1 MSVVI
6 QRMLAGVVVLV
17 VAVLMFGTGA
27 RGAAGPIQNP
37 DSLILLTYGD
47 PESLDPA
54 YAYDTTSDGIFWPG
68 IYETLI
74 TYDGSVLSR
83 YVPRLATE
91 VPSVANGLISKD
103 GLTYTFPIRQGV

>member
-1 MSVVI
+1 MRARVLGIAVAASVIMTLSGLTGTFGATGSVVNPDT
-6 QRMLAGVVVLV
+6 LVVL
-17 VAVLMFGTGA
+17 
-27 RGAAGPIQNP
+27 
-37 DSLILLTYGD
+37 TYLD
-47 PESLDPA
+47 PQSLDPA
-54 YAYDTTSDGIFWPG
+54 YAYDTTSDGIIWPA